1 LDAGGS
7 PVLRLGCAMAVA
19 VAGFTESLG

>member
-1 LDAGGS
+1 LDAAGS